1 VNGLSIFL
9 TTILTL
15 LSTALLLDRLVDLGW
30 WYVAVAL
37 GVLLVGTVSVW
48 RQILRVEYGDRR

>member
-1 VNGLSIFL
+1 MNGLGIFTL
-9 TTILTL
+9 TAITL

-37 GVLLVGTVSVW
+37 GVLLVGAVSTW
-48 RQILRVEYGDRR
+48 RQILAHDRRVS

>member
-1 VNGLSIFL
+1 MNGLGIFL
-9 TTILTL
+9 ITAITL

-48 RQILRVEYGDRR
+48 RQILHCDRRAS